1 METENFGK
9 GITQNT
15 VWKERTRERDIDT
28 AREGEKGRE
37 SERKS
42 DGKTDRETNRRAGRQ
57 S

>member
-42 DGKTDRETNRRAGRQ
+42 DGKTDRETDRRAGRQ

>member
-9 GITQNT
+9 GITQNI

-28 AREGEKGRE
+28 AREGERGRE

-42 DGKTDRETNRRAGRQ
+42 DGKTDRETDRRAGRH

>member
-28 AREGEKGRE
+28 AREGERGRE

-42 DGKTDRETNRRAGRQ
+42 DGKTDRETDRRAGRH